1 MHNATFISMSNALL
15 GITDSDNDKQKAE
28 KFKNW
33 LSAEKEA
40 GRAVKVW
47 YQPTE
52 SQVVE
57 ISPVTLTT
65 GKGNVTLTVSGAKE
79 EPTPDIQVTAVQDW
93 TMLKAEQEKKNR
105 SYEERLNALEANVTG
120 G

>member
-1 MHNATFISMSNALL
+1 M
-15 GITDSDNDKQKAE
+15 
-28 KFKNW
+28 
-33 LSAEKEA
+33 
-40 GRAVKVW
+40 KVW

-52 SQVVE
+52 AQAVD
-57 ISPVTLTT
+57 ISPVPLTT
-65 GKGNVTLTVSGAKE
+65 GKGNVTLTVSGAE
-79 EPTPDIQVTAVQDW
+79 GEPAPDIQATAVQDW